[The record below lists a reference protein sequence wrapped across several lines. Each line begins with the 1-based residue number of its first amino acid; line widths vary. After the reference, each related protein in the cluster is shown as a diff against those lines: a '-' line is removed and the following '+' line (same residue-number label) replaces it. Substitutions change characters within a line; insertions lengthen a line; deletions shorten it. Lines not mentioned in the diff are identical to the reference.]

1 MAPTGIDKPERVMRD
16 DVTFAVPLPSE
27 SEERAQREKR
37 IEKVRLLWGRRRLL
51 ARAAVAGIVVAAL
64 VALLFPSHYKST
76 TRLMPPDQSPGA
88 GMSMLAALAGK
99 AGGSF
104 AALGAELLGLKTN
117 GDLFVGILKS
127 RTVQDD
133 IISKFDL
140 RRVYWV
146 KRWED
151 ARKMLDSR
159 VSISTDRR
167 SGIITIEVS
176 DADRQRA
183 QQMAQEFVAE
193 LNRVVT
199 SLNTS
204 AAHRERVF
212 LEGRL
217 AGVQGDL
224 ESSEQ
229 DFSQF
234 ASKNTT
240 IDIQTQG
247 KAMIEAGAALAGQLV
262 AAQTELEGLRQIYTD
277 NNVRVRALE
286 ARVEELRRQLQ
297 KLGGRT
303 GDDPAAD
310 QDAGALYPPLR
321 KLPLLGVTYADL
333 YRRMKVQEAV
343 FETLTQEYELAKVEE
358 AKETPSVKILDQAD
372 FPERRSPPSPLALIL
387 IGALLAPVLAGACL
401 LGKERWSEA
410 DPDDPGKLFASE
422 VFHTIQTQWPLAFSR
437 NGSHEGKNGN
447 RPSK

>member
-1 MAPTGIDKPERVMRD
+1 MRD
-16 DVTFAVPLPSE
+16 DVTFAVPLLSE
-27 SEERAQREKR
+27 SEERAHREKR
-37 IEKVRLLWGRRRLL
+37 IEKIRLLWSRRGVLG
-51 ARAAVAGIVVAAL
+51 RAAVAGIVVAAL
-64 VALLFPSHYKST
+64 LAVVFPSHYKST
-76 TRLMPPDQSPGA
+76 TRLMPPDQSPGGA
-88 GMSMLAALAGK
+88 GMGMLAALAGK

-117 GDLFVGILKS
+117 GDLFIGILKS

-133 IISKFDL
+133 LIDKFDL
-140 RRVYWV
+140 RKVYWV
-146 KRWED
+146 KHWED
-151 ARKMLDSR
+151 ARKKLESR

-176 DADRQRA
+176 DANRQRA
-183 QQMAQEFVAE
+183 QQMAEEFVAQ

-199 SLNTS
+199 TLNTS

-217 AGVQGDL
+217 AGVQTDL
-224 ESSEQ
+224 ESAER

-247 KAMIEAGAALAGQLV
+247 KAMIEAGATLAGQLV

-277 NNVRVRALE
+277 NNIRVRSLE

-297 KLGGRT
+297 KLGGQA
-303 GDDPAAD
+303 GDDTAVG

-321 KLPLLGVTYADL
+321 KLPLLGVAYADL
-333 YRRMKVQEAV
+333 YRRVKVQEAV

-358 AKETPSVKILDQAD
+358 AKETPSIKVLDQAD
-372 FPERRSPPSPLALIL
+372 FPERRSPPSPVALIF
-387 IGALLAPVLAGACL
+387 IGALLAPMLAGAFL
-401 LGKERWSEA
+401 LARARWSET
-410 DPDDPGKLFASE
+410 DPEDPGKLFASE

-437 NGSHEGKNGN
+437 NGSHAGKNGSG
-447 RPSK
+447 PSD